1 MSLNQSAAV
10 SAVQYLGEIIS
21 IGGALIEVLE
31 SAIQLSP
38 DDPSIAAPITDLE
51 HLASAKQSSPP
62 SPESRTS
69 RLDSTVG
76 AATIKTFKR
85 DLASVKRTH
94 AKMLAAGEGA
104 PSWKKMTSKM
114 SFNSAWLASELMT
127 MKLPPRN

>member
-1 MSLNQSAAV
+1 
-10 SAVQYLGEIIS
+10 S

-38 DDPSIAAPITDLE
+38 DDPSIAASITDLA
-51 HLASAKQSSPP
+51 HLASGKQSSLPP

-69 RLDSTVG
+69 RPDSTVG

-114 SFNSAWLASELMT
+114 SSNSAWLASELMT
-127 MKLPPRN
+127 MKLPPRNE